1 MKYIPHAYQEHAT
14 KWILEH
20 PHCGLFLDMGLG
32 KTVITLSAVKQLID
46 NLDVFKVL
54 VVAPLRVASTV
65 WAEEIDK
72 WDHLRGLRAVK
83 VLGSQQQRML
93 ALCREADIYIVNR
106 ENVDWLVNYKGKR
119 WDFDMVV
126 LDELSSF
133 KSPSSARFKAMR
145 RALPY
150 IRRLVGLTGTPA
162 PNGLIDLWSQI
173 YLLDKGERLGRTL
186 GSFRT
191 AFFTPGKHNGNV
203 VYEWRLRPDTEDVIY
218 RRISDLCI
226 SMRSVDYLTMPE
238 CNLIRMPIS
247 LPKTA
252 LSALAAMEHDL
263 MVTLDGEAV
272 TAQSAA
278 VLTGKLL
285 QMANGAVYDP
295 EGGIHEIHDAK
306 LDALDD
312 LVEQANGS
320 PVLVYYSYK
329 HDLQRILGRF
339 PDARVLSTPQ
349 DVADWNEGKI
359 QLMLAHPD
367 SAGHGLNLQRGGHIM
382 VWFGLTWSLE
392 KYQQANA
399 RLYRQ
404 GQTHPVTI
412 YHLIAEGT
420 MDERVMQ
427 ILEGKEQRQD
437 DLIEA
442 VKAQLKL

>member
-1 MKYIPHAYQEHAT
+1 MKYTPHAYQEHAIS
-14 KWILEH
+14 WILDH
-20 PHCGLFLDMGLG
+20 SHCGLFLDMGLG

-46 NLDVFKVL
+46 NLEVFKVL

-65 WAEEIDK
+65 WAEEIEK
-72 WDHLRGLRAVK
+72 WDHLHGLRAVK
-83 VLGSQQQRML
+83 VLGSQKERML
-93 ALCREADIYIVNR
+93 ALCQEADIYIINR

-145 RALPY
+145 RAMPY
-150 IRRLVGLTGTPA
+150 IRRVTGLTGTPA
-162 PNGLIDLWSQI
+162 PNGLIDLWSQV

-203 VYEWRLRPDTEDVIY
+203 VYEWLLRPDTEEVIY
-218 RRISDLCI
+218 DRISDLCI

-306 LDALDD
+306 LDALAD

-349 DVADWNEGKI
+349 DVTDWNDGKI

-367 SAGHGLNLQRGGHIM
+367 SAGHGLNLQKGGHIM

-420 MDERVMQ
+420 MDERVMR

>member
-1 MKYIPHAYQEHAT
+1 MRYTPHAYQEHAT

-46 NLDVFKVL
+46 NLEVFKVL

-93 ALCREADIYIVNR
+93 ALCQEADIYITNR

-162 PNGLIDLWSQI
+162 PNGLIDLWSQV

-238 CNLIRMPIS
+238 CNLIRMPVS

-295 EGGIHEIHDAK
+295 DGGIHEIHDAK
-306 LDALDD
+306 LDALAD

-339 PDARVLSTPQ
+339 PGARVLSTPQ
-349 DVADWNEGKI
+349 DVADWNDGKT

-367 SAGHGLNLQRGGHIM
+367 SAGHGLNLQKGGHIM

-404 GQTHPVTI
+404 GQTQPVTI

-420 MDERVMQ
+420 MDERVMR

>member
-1 MKYIPHAYQEHAT
+1 M
-14 KWILEH
+14 
-20 PHCGLFLDMGLG
+20 
-32 KTVITLSAVKQLID
+32 ITLSAVKQLID
-46 NLDVFKVL
+46 NLEVFKVL

-65 WAEEIDK
+65 WAEEIEK
-72 WDHLRGLRAVK
+72 WDHLHGLRAVK
-83 VLGSQQQRML
+83 VLGSQKERML
-93 ALCREADIYIVNR
+93 ALCQEADIYIINR

-150 IRRLVGLTGTPA
+150 IRRVAGLTGTPA
-162 PNGLIDLWSQI
+162 PNGLIDLWSQV

-218 RRISDLCI
+218 RKISDLCI
-226 SMRSVDYLTMPE
+226 SMRSIDYLTMPE
-238 CNLIRMPIS
+238 CNLVRMPVS

-263 MVTLDGEAV
+263 IVTLDGEAV

-306 LDALDD
+306 LDALAD

-339 PDARVLSTPQ
+339 PEARVLSTPQ
-349 DVADWNEGKI
+349 DVADWNDGKI

-367 SAGHGLNLQRGGHIM
+367 SAGHGLNLQKGGHIM

-420 MDERVMQ
+420 MDERVMR

-442 VKAQLKL
+442 VKAQLRL

>member
-1 MKYIPHAYQEHAT
+1 MRYTPHAYQEHAT

-46 NLDVFKVL
+46 NLEVFKVL

-83 VLGSQQQRML
+83 VLGNQKERML
-93 ALCREADIYIVNR
+93 ALCQEADIYIINR

-150 IRRLVGLTGTPA
+150 IRRVVGLTGTPA
-162 PNGLIDLWSQI
+162 PNGLIDLWSQV

-278 VLTGKLL
+278 VLAGKLL

-295 EGGIHEIHDAK
+295 EGGIHEIHEAK
-306 LDALDD
+306 LDALAD

-329 HDLQRILGRF
+329 HDLQRILGHF

-349 DVADWNEGKI
+349 DVADWNDGKI

-367 SAGHGLNLQRGGHIM
+367 SAGHGLNLQKGGHIM

-420 MDERVMQ
+420 MDERVMR

>member
-1 MKYIPHAYQEHAT
+1 MHFKPHPYQEHAIS
-14 KWILEH
+14 WILEH

-46 NLDVFKVL
+46 SLEVFKVL

-65 WAEEIDK
+65 WAEEIEK
-72 WDHLRGLRAVK
+72 WDHLHGLRAVK
-83 VLGSQQQRML
+83 VLGSQKERML
-93 ALCREADIYIVNR
+93 ALCQEADIYITNR

-150 IRRLVGLTGTPA
+150 IRRVVGLTGTPA

-263 MVTLDGEAV
+263 IITLDGEAV

-295 EGGIHEIHDAK
+295 EGGIHEIHNAK
-306 LDALDD
+306 LDALAD

-349 DVADWNEGKI
+349 DVADWNGGRI

-367 SAGHGLNLQRGGHIM
+367 SAGHGLNLQKGGHIM

-420 MDERVMQ
+420 MDERVMR

-442 VKAQLKL
+442 VKAQLRL

>member
-1 MKYIPHAYQEHAT
+1 MMYTPHAYQEHAT

-20 PHCGLFLDMGLG
+20 PRCGLFLDMGLG

-46 NLDVFKVL
+46 NLEVFKVL

-72 WDHLRGLRAVK
+72 WDHLHGLRAVK

-93 ALCREADIYIVNR
+93 ALCQDADVYIINR
-106 ENVDWLVNYKGKR
+106 ENVDWLVNCKGKR

-133 KSPSSARFKAMR
+133 KSPSSGRFRAMR

-238 CNLIRMPIS
+238 CNLIRMPVS

-263 MVTLDGEAV
+263 IVTLDGEAV

-306 LDALDD
+306 LDALAD

-349 DVADWNEGKI
+349 DVAEWNEGKI

-367 SAGHGLNLQRGGHIM
+367 SAGHGLNLQKGGHIM

-404 GQTHPVTI
+404 GQTQPVTI

-420 MDERVMQ
+420 MDERVMR

-442 VKAQLKL
+442 VKAQLRL

>member
-1 MKYIPHAYQEHAT
+1 MRYTPHAYQEHAT
-14 KWILEH
+14 KWILDH

-46 NLDVFKVL
+46 NLEVFKVL

-65 WAEEIDK
+65 WAEEIEK
-72 WDHLRGLRAVK
+72 WDHLHGLRAVK
-83 VLGSQQQRML
+83 VLGSQKERML
-93 ALCREADIYIVNR
+93 ALCREADIYITNR

-150 IRRLVGLTGTPA
+150 IRRVAGLTGTPA
-162 PNGLIDLWSQI
+162 PNGLIDLWSQV

-203 VYEWRLRPDTEDVIY
+203 VYEWLLRPDTEEVIY

-226 SMRSVDYLTMPE
+226 SMRSMDYLTMPE

-263 MVTLDGEAV
+263 IVTLDGEAV

-295 EGGIHEIHDAK
+295 EGGIHEIHNAK
-306 LDALDD
+306 LDALAD

-339 PDARVLSTPQ
+339 PDARVMSTPQ
-349 DVADWNEGKI
+349 DVTDWNEGKI

-420 MDERVMQ
+420 MDERVMR

-442 VKAQLKL
+442 VKAQLRL

>member
-1 MKYIPHAYQEHAT
+1 MMYTPHAYQEHAT

-20 PHCGLFLDMGLG
+20 PRCGLFLDMGLG

-46 NLDVFKVL
+46 NLEVFKVL

-72 WDHLRGLRAVK
+72 WDHLHGLRAVK
-83 VLGSQQQRML
+83 VLGSQKERML
-93 ALCREADIYIVNR
+93 ALCQEADIYIINR
-106 ENVDWLVNYKGKR
+106 ENVDWLVNCKGKR

-162 PNGLIDLWSQI
+162 PNGLIDLWSQV

-238 CNLIRMPIS
+238 CNLIRMPVS

-263 MVTLDGEAV
+263 IVTLDGEAV

-306 LDALDD
+306 LDALAD

-349 DVADWNEGKI
+349 DVAEWNEGKI

-367 SAGHGLNLQRGGHIM
+367 SAGHGLNLQKGGHIM

-404 GQTHPVTI
+404 GQTQPVTI

-420 MDERVMQ
+420 MDERVMR

-442 VKAQLKL
+442 VKAQLRL

>member
-1 MKYIPHAYQEHAT
+1 M
-14 KWILEH
+14 
-20 PHCGLFLDMGLG
+20 
-32 KTVITLSAVKQLID
+32 ITLSAVKQLID

-65 WAEEIDK
+65 WAEEIEK
-72 WDHLRGLRAVK
+72 WDHLHGLRAVK
-83 VLGSQQQRML
+83 VLGSQKERML
-93 ALCREADIYIVNR
+93 ALCQEADIYIINR
-106 ENVDWLVNYKGKR
+106 ENVDWLVNYKGKQ

-150 IRRLVGLTGTPA
+150 IRRVVGLTGTPA
-162 PNGLIDLWSQI
+162 PNGLIDLWSQV

-203 VYEWRLRPDTEDVIY
+203 VYEWLLRPDTEEVIY
-218 RRISDLCI
+218 DRISDLCI

-306 LDALDD
+306 LDALAD

-349 DVADWNEGKI
+349 DVAEWNEEKI

-367 SAGHGLNLQRGGHIM
+367 SAGHGLNLQKGGHIM

-404 GQTHPVTI
+404 GQTQPVTI

-420 MDERVMQ
+420 MDERVMR

>member
-1 MKYIPHAYQEHAT
+1 M
-14 KWILEH
+14 
-20 PHCGLFLDMGLG
+20 
-32 KTVITLSAVKQLID
+32 ITLSAVKQLID
-46 NLDVFKVL
+46 NLEVFKVL

-72 WDHLRGLRAVK
+72 WDHLHGLRAVK
-83 VLGSQQQRML
+83 VLGNQKERML
-93 ALCREADIYIVNR
+93 ALCQEADIYITNR

-133 KSPSSARFKAMR
+133 KSPSSGRFRAMR

-150 IRRLVGLTGTPA
+150 IRRVVGLTGTPA
-162 PNGLIDLWSQI
+162 PNGLIDLWSQV

-226 SMRSVDYLTMPE
+226 SMRSIDYLTMPE
-238 CNLIRMPIS
+238 CNLIRMPVS

-285 QMANGAVYDP
+285 QMVNGAVYDP
-295 EGGIHEIHDAK
+295 DGGIHEIHDAK
-306 LDALDD
+306 LDALAD

-349 DVADWNEGKI
+349 DVADWNDGKI

-367 SAGHGLNLQRGGHIM
+367 SAGHGLNLQKGGHIM

-420 MDERVMQ
+420 MDERVMR

-442 VKAQLKL
+442 VKAQLRL

>member
-1 MKYIPHAYQEHAT
+1 MRYTPHAYQEHAT
-14 KWILEH
+14 KWILDH

-46 NLDVFKVL
+46 NLEVFKVL

-65 WAEEIDK
+65 WAEEIEK
-72 WDHLRGLRAVK
+72 WDHLHGLRAVK

-93 ALCREADIYIVNR
+93 ALCQDADIYIINR
-106 ENVDWLVNYKGKR
+106 ENVDWLVSYKGRR

-133 KSPSSARFKAMR
+133 KSPSSGRFRAMR

-226 SMRSVDYLTMPE
+226 SMRSIDYLTMPE
-238 CNLIRMPIS
+238 CNLIRMPVS

-263 MVTLDGEAV
+263 IVTLDGEAV

-306 LDALDD
+306 LDALAD

-349 DVADWNEGKI
+349 DVADWNEGKL

-367 SAGHGLNLQRGGHIM
+367 SAGHGLNLQKGGHIM

-420 MDERVMQ
+420 MDERVMR
-427 ILEGKEQRQD
+427 ILDGKEQRQD